1 MLRHYPDADSSA
13 GIIGRV
19 QNRSQVTRTRVADQ
33 GSGRDRGSGE
43 PNAGPAVDWVVF
55 DLGGVVLTE
64 TRALPEL
71 AARLGVPADRFVT
84 AYYGPRLD
92 YDRTS
97 DRSVYWSAVA
107 AACRAGRPDEALT
120 AELVALDD
128 EGWSSTD
135 PATLE
140 LIEDLR
146 AIGTRLGV
154 LSNAP
159 ASMGALVRSRPWA
172 APFQRVLISGE
183 LGLIKP
189 QPEIY
194 AALLRAVGSEAGR
207 VAFLDDRDDNVR
219 AAVACGIRAF
229 RFTDAGQ
236 ARSDLAGLG
245 LAV

>member
-1 MLRHYPDADSSA
+1 VHSGYIATPLGGPNQVSNEDGRTTGHDS
-13 GIIGRV
+13 GHR
-19 QNRSQVTRTRVADQ
+19 
-33 GSGRDRGSGE
+33 
-43 PNAGPAVDWVVF
+43 VDWVVF

-71 AARLGVPADRFVT
+71 AARLSVPAERFVT
-84 AYYGPRLD
+84 AYYQARPD

-120 AELVALDD
+120 AELVTLDD
-128 EGWSSTD
+128 EGWSTTD
-135 PATLE
+135 PATLD
-140 LIEDLR
+140 LIEDLHTG
-146 AIGTRLGV
+146 GTRLAV

-172 APFQRVLISGE
+172 AAFQQVLISGE

-189 QPEIY
+189 DPAIY
-194 AALLRAVGSEAGR
+194 AELLRALGAAADR
-207 VAFLDDRDDNVR
+207 VVFLDDRADNVQ
-219 AAVACGIRAF
+219 AALACGIRAF

-245 LAV
+245 LVV